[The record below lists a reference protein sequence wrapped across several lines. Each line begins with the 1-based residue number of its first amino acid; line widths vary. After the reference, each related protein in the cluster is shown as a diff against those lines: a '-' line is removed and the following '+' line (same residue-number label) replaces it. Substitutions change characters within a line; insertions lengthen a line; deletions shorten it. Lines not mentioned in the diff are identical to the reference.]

1 MQEIFSPYK
10 PYVPERRCLSC
21 SEVSVEGTD
30 KQDNSTWPQPSKAKE
45 ESCPLSLQTSFSLL
59 PLLFLFLQPLFP
71 PPFKRS
77 LMSPSFLLLPPLSL
91 PSSPFQF
98 RPEIRKREGDFLFH
112 FLFLLFFPF
121 RLSYITRGKN
131 GRHLIQPVESS

>member
-1 MQEIFSPYK
+1 MQEIFSPFK

-30 KQDNSTWPQPSKAKE
+30 KQGNSTWPQPSKAKE

-59 PLLFLFLQPLFP
+59 PPLFLFLQPLFP

-77 LMSPSFLLLPPLSL
+77 LMSPSFLLLPPFTSL
-91 PSSPFQF
+91 LPFPISPGNQ
-98 RPEIRKREGDFLFH
+98 EKGGGLFVP
-112 FLFLLFFPF
+112 FPLPPLFFLPPLVHYE
-121 RLSYITRGKN
+121 RKERPPSNST
-131 GRHLIQPVESS
+131 S

>member
-59 PLLFLFLQPLFP
+59 PPLFLFLQPLFP

-77 LMSPSFLLLPPLSL
+77 LMSPSFLLLPPFHIPPPLSNFARKSGKGRGTFCSIS
-91 PSSPFQF
+91 SSPS
-98 RPEIRKREGDFLFH
+98 
-112 FLFLLFFPF
+112 FFPSAS
-121 RLSYITRGKN
+121 RTLR
-131 GRHLIQPVESS
+131 VERTAAI